1 MCCSSGKEGGEPA
14 NHSLR
19 DGNWSLTHSWKSSEW
34 LLVAFSPSCKCL
46 SVTLK
51 FQQHFTETI
60 CNTPVVWLDN
70 EISRVIVWS
79 YLIVEYHLFCIEI
92 NHTWHWVS
100 SVEGQAHQ
108 GSHYRSPQGSTI
120 LQLHQHFISI
130 ALCSTLP
137 LDPFHSSIP
146 ASVLFHQSASHVPMY
161 MISNCIDLHPPGQK
175 DIYCTWSGEK
185 NVQCNQGELHV
196 WPISMHA

>member
-1 MCCSSGKEGGEPA
+1 MNLA
-14 NHSLR
+14 
-19 DGNWSLTHSWKSSEW
+19 
-34 LLVAFSPSCKCL
+34 
-46 SVTLK
+46 
-51 FQQHFTETI
+51 
-60 CNTPVVWLDN
+60 
-70 EISRVIVWS
+70 VIVWS

-108 GSHYRSPQGSTI
+108 RSHYRSPQGSTT

-146 ASVLFHQSASHVPMY
+146 ASVLFHQPASHVPMY
-161 MISNCIDLHPPGQK
+161 MISNCIDLHPPRQK
-175 DIYCTWSGEK
+175 NIYCTWSGEK
-185 NVQCNQGELHV
+185 KCPMQPRRTACLACQHACLDHCTTTTQHLGIWNSTQQVSTDLHEHSWTVHNGRVVCNVREV
-196 WPISMHA
+196 K